1 MSVDLGVEEASQKVS
16 MLLPPHGSTPMAP
29 PPGSRA
35 EWRTLVAS
43 KPSLTSTVF
52 PCSSPAFS
60 HPHSAIVSQAFEAH
74 LLPAHLPFKTAQ
86 RHFSTLL
93 PLSLATVS
101 LSPMGPP
108 GPSPEPST
116 CRASLRVAT
125 YSRHHDPQQ
134 DTQRVVWW
142 HGGCPVWPLRS
153 QAHLVFRALCGRCC
167 GSHHASVLPLW
178 GHREHCFQDGIHWTA

>member
-1 MSVDLGVEEASQKVS
+1 MSADLGVEEASQVS
-16 MLLPPHGSTPMAP
+16 MLLPPHSSTPMAP

-60 HPHSAIVSQAFEAH
+60 HPHSAIVSQAFEGH

-101 LSPMGPP
+101 LSPTGPP
-108 GPSPEPST
+108 GPSPEPSPCT
-116 CRASLRVAT
+116 ASLRVAT
-125 YSRHHDPQQ
+125 YSRRHDPQLR
-134 DTQRVVWW
+134 THRGWC
-142 HGGCPVWPLRS
+142 GGMGD
-153 QAHLVFRALCGRCC
+153 ALSG
-167 GSHHASVLPLW
+167 P
-178 GHREHCFQDGIHWTA
+178 